1 MRAPP
6 SSTHTVVR
14 NRAMTARS
22 PTFKLPR
29 ETSCRNTADV
39 SLTVKTWRWTDL
51 AWAARRT
58 DIVDLA
64 RIPTASDFSVA
75 PSDY

>member
-1 MRAPP
+1 
-6 SSTHTVVR
+6 
-14 NRAMTARS
+14 
-22 PTFKLPR
+22 LPR

-51 AWAARRT
+51 AWDARRT
-58 DIVDLA
+58 GIVDPA

-75 PSDY
+75 PSAY